1 MKFLGKL
8 GEILDKKTI
17 VIICITVCIGIF
29 LWITFSPGSTDNTR
43 RTEQIGSDIRS
54 ASEQQQSAIDRLGVI
69 ENGLNDSA
77 EQAGEISTGL
87 GETSST
93 INSAKE
99 RIESSQGIASD
110 SASLIAE
117 GKRIVA
123 TVRARE

>member
-17 VIICITVCIGIF
+17 VIAIIIICIGIF
-29 LWITFSPGSTDNTR
+29 LWNAFSPGSTDNTR